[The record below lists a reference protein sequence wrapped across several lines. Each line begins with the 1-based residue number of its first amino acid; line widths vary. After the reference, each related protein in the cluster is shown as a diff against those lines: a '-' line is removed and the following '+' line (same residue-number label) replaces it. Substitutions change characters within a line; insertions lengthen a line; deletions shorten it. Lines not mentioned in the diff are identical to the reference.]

1 MNVTS
6 LRWKHCRNLSGGSM
20 RPSPEVNVIFGD
32 NAQGKTNLL
41 ELLWIFTGGR
51 SFRGARDAELI
62 ERGALR
68 AEAELEFFAQGRA
81 QSAQI
86 VLSGGRRQCARN
98 EIACRSAAELVGGF
112 CAVVFA
118 PVHLSLV
125 RDGPAERRRFL
136 DAAICQTKPAYAQLL
151 GRYQRTITQRNA
163 LLKELARRPSLRATL
178 PEWTENA
185 AQLAARITAARLRYL
200 RRLQPAAGEIYAGI
214 SSGREQLALRYER
227 AGQPPEA
234 PDAPAAAAPPPTAA
248 ELLPALRAA
257 LEAAQPADIAA
268 GFTTVGP
275 HRDDFS
281 LCINGLPARTYGSQG
296 QQRSAVLALKLGEA
310 DVLCGALGEQPVI
323 LLDDVLSE
331 LDAGRQDYL
340 LNRLTGRQVFIT
352 CCEPSPLLR
361 PDRCIRMR
369 SGALVEEE

>member
-1 MNVTS
+1 
-6 LRWKHCRNLSGGSM
+6 M
-20 RPSPEVNVIFGD
+20 R
-32 NAQGKTNLL
+32 
-41 ELLWIFTGGR
+41 
-51 SFRGARDAELI
+51 
-62 ERGALR
+62 ALR
-68 AEAELEFFAQGRA
+68 PPLGKK
-81 QSAQI
+81 
-86 VLSGGRRQCARN
+86 L
-98 EIACRSAAELVGGF
+98 
-112 CAVVFA
+112 
-118 PVHLSLV
+118 
-125 RDGPAERRRFL
+125 
-136 DAAICQTKPAYAQLL
+136 QLRL
-151 GRYQRTITQRNA
+151 G
-163 LLKELARRPSLRATL
+163 
-178 PEWTENA
+178 
-185 AQLAARITAARLRYL
+185 
-200 RRLQPAAGEIYAGI
+200 
-214 SSGREQLALRYER
+214 
-227 AGQPPEA
+227 
-234 PDAPAAAAPPPTAA
+234 
-248 ELLPALRAA
+248 ALRAA